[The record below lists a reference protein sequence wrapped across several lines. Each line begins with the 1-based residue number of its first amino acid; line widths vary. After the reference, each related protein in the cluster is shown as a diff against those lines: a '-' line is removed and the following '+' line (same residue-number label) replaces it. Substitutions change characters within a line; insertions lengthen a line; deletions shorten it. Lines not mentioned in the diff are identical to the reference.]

1 MNGSVFTPEQV
12 AKISARLGREF
23 EAWLRDHTVE
33 PHYSAERVAELL
45 EVSERTVWS
54 YVEEYEMTEGKAG
67 LGPVVKLSHKVVR
80 IPGSAVNRLLAARSV
95 QAPRA
100 FGAELREVGA

>member
-1 MNGSVFTPEQV
+1 MSDSVFTPEQV

-54 YVEEYEMTEGKAG
+54 YVEDYEVSGGKSG